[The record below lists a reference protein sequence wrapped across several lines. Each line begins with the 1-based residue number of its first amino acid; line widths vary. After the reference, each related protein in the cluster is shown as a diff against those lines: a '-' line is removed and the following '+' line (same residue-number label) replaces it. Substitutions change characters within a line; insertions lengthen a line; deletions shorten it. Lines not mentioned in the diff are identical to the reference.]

1 MSRVIAILAVLS
13 LSAAAFAGPAYTIEN
28 LQVSPAASNPFG
40 VDVFYF
46 DIVLASTDGL
56 TLPGDAGY
64 NPPDHNISALGI
76 GCTIGGSAA
85 SKLTADNSLNQI
97 SGTNWQMLIS
107 ADGGNYMLF
116 GFSPAGAFPSPGGVT
131 STSMAS
137 GMTTTQAM
145 VEERGNPL
153 IGVPAVL
160 GDVIARF
167 YWKNTGGLTAADF
180 GNLTLTMHDD
190 ALAPTGKPYFLTP
203 TGGTTADQIP
213 LDLIPEPATM
223 GLLGLGLLGLV
234 IRRKK

>member
-1 MSRVIAILAVLS
+1 MSRVIAILVVLS
-13 LSAAAFAGPAYTIEN
+13 LSAAASGGPLYDIQN
-28 LQVSPAASNPFG
+28 LQVSAAASNPFG

-46 DIVLASTDGL
+46 DIVLVDTDGL
-56 TLPGDAGY
+56 TLPGDPGY
-64 NPPDHNISALGI
+64 NAPDHNISALGI

-85 SKLTADNSLNQI
+85 SKLTSDNSLNQI
-97 SGTNWQMLIS
+97 SGTNWQMLIA

-145 VEERGNPL
+145 VEERGDPL

-160 GDVIARF
+160 GDEIARF
-167 YWKNTGGLTAADF
+167 YWKNTGGLTPADF
-180 GNLTLTMHDD
+180 GNLTLTMHSDFLD
-190 ALAPTGKPYFLTP
+190 GSGKPYFLNP
-203 TGGTTADQIP
+203 TGGGEADMIP